1 MRIPLIAVA
10 AACFLPIAALAEELP
25 PGYWPPERT
34 PEILDLTRTVRLA
47 PPLTDLTAGERSAV
61 RELVEAGKLMQR
73 IYEDSL
79 HPQALSSIATLEQL
93 AASSEQSE
101 PTSEI
106 QALLDLY
113 RLFRGPIATTR
124 DNRREAFLPVD
135 PETPARNVYPA
146 DLTRAQLDA
155 YLAEHPDQRDEL
167 LGAHTVVKRVTEDNL
182 KQDLALLGRYPAVDV
197 LHPGLRRRLQ
207 NLRSD
212 AKDTQFYAIP
222 YSLRWGNELY
232 RVYLRLNNAA
242 RAVESSDEEFARYL
256 RNRARDLLSGDYES
270 GDAAWISGNF
280 KRLNAQIGA
289 YETYDDTLYGA
300 KSFMSLSILKRD
312 EAATRAAREAV
323 RNLQGIQDALP
334 SPQRRQV
341 RTDLSIGVFD
351 VIADF
356 GQARGRN
363 SATIL
368 PNDPLMVKR
377 YGRVLLLRQNILRN
391 PELFANSQGMWK
403 ALVGS
408 PFDGDL
414 SEQGELS
421 RVLWH
426 EVGHYL
432 GVDRDK
438 RGRPLAVA
446 LESAADPFEELKA
459 DLVSLFAAAYLRKE
473 GSISELD
480 ASHWFASGLNRTFLD
495 AKPRREQPYQTMQLM
510 QFNWF
515 FERGVFELEPVN
527 GALMIR
533 YERFPDAVESMLD
546 AVLKLQFEG
555 ERSSAEA
562 FIERWTYWRADLHDT
577 IAKTMRDNRAFQYAL
592 MRYGV
597 LGE

>member
-47 PPLTDLTAGERSAV
+47 PPLAELTAGERSAV

-113 RLFRGPIATTR
+113 RLFNGPVATTR
-124 DNRREAFLPVD
+124 DNRSEAFLPVD
-135 PETPARNVYPA
+135 AETPARNVYPA
-146 DLTRAQLDA
+146 DLTRAKLDA
-155 YLAEHPDQRDEL
+155 YLAEHPDQRSEL

-207 NLRSD
+207 KLRSD
-212 AKDTQFYAIP
+212 ANDTQFYAIP

-270 GDAAWISGNF
+270 GDAAWITGNF

-300 KSFMSLSILKRD
+300 KAFMSLSILKRD
-312 EAATRAAREAV
+312 EAATRAARATV

-341 RTDLSIGVFD
+341 RSDLSIGVFD

-356 GQARGRN
+356 GKARGRN

-432 GVDRDK
+432 GVDLDK

-446 LESAADPFEELKA
+446 LESAHDPFEELKA

-473 GSISELD
+473 GSLSELD